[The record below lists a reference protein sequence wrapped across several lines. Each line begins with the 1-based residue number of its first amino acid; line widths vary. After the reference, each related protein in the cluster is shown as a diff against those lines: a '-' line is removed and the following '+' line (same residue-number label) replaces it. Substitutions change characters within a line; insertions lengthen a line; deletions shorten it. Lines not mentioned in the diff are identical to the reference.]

1 MTFDELLKQN
11 NVNIEPT
18 KFVDDDPYKKYDNI
32 VEAYHD
38 VKKLQPDKVD
48 GISFYDE
55 VMEFLNIKSAD
66 VNVDRLLPTIYRS
79 YGDGLTDDVFAKY
92 TANRDGASIYDIAY
106 DQGMRFMK
114 AQMTHKFVVQF
125 NELAKR
131 VVVNRQASK

>member
-32 VEAYHD
+32 VDAYHD
-38 VKKLQPDKVD
+38 VKQLSPDKVD
-48 GISFYDE
+48 GIAFYNE
-55 VMEFLNIKSAD
+55 VIEFLNIKGLS
-66 VNVDRLLPTIYRS
+66 VEKVLPRIYRS
-79 YGDGLTDDVFAKY
+79 YGDVLTDDIFAKY
-92 TANRDGASIYDIAY
+92 SSTSDGTSMYDLAY

-114 AQMTHKFVVQF
+114 AQMTHKFVVQY

-131 VVVNRQASK
+131 IVVNRQASK

>member
-32 VEAYHD
+32 VDAYHD
-38 VKKLQPDKVD
+38 VKQLSPDKVD
-48 GISFYDE
+48 GIAFYDE
-55 VMEFLNIKSAD
+55 VMEFLNIKTAD
-66 VNVDRLLPTIYRS
+66 VNVDQLLSIIYRS
-79 YGDGLTDDVFAKY
+79 YGDGLTDDMFDKY
-92 TANRDGASIYDIAY
+92 SSTSDGTSMYDLAY

-114 AQMTHKFVVQF
+114 AQMTHKFVVQY